1 MRRMADAPRR
11 WFRFR
16 LRTLLFVTM
25 LVVIAAACY
34 SYWTDYSEQAA
45 RRERELLSPARGAA
59 CTVILRDEALGVAS
73 AAGRPAWRDRDDNFV
88 AGKFYLMND
97 DWVVVDLAD
106 GAQQWIPRA
115 HVLMLRVEE

>member
-1 MRRMADAPRR
+1 MPGMGDAPRR

-16 LRTLLFVTM
+16 LRTLLLATM

-59 CTVILRDEALGVAS
+59 CTVILRDDALGVAPS
-73 AAGRPAWRDRDDNFV
+73 TDRSSWRDRRDNV
-88 AGKFYLMND
+88 IAGKFYLMNGE
-97 DWVVVDLAD
+97 WVVLDLPD

-115 HVLMLRVEE
+115 HVLMLRVED